1 MLVLF
6 LTKSAKNIII
16 NLSKFIEKETLM
28 KEKLEMLKKWLMT
41 LSFPLLT
48 GIISIVCGL
57 LLAIFGI
64 SIFNI
69 LIWVVGIAIV
79 ISGIFRLVLK
89 ISLYSDNLISPIG
102 IIFDCIPIIIGI
114 VLMVFKSGII
124 ASLLNLIGIVICIWS
139 IYRSAKLFTRIPV
152 HKDKAFWTELST
164 ALILFAVAIV
174 LLAFKGIAELLAG
187 IILVLSGI
195 ELVREYISGVE
206 KESKNKDVYDTNF
219 RDITDKKD
227 NGENN

>member
-1 MLVLF
+1 
-6 LTKSAKNIII
+6 
-16 NLSKFIEKETLM
+16 M
-28 KEKLEMLKKWLMT
+28 KEKLEMLKNWLRGAS
-41 LSFPLLT
+41 LPLIT
-48 GIISIVCGL
+48 GIITIICGL
-57 LLAIFGI
+57 LLAIYGI

-79 ISGIFRLVLK
+79 ISGILRLYSK
-89 ISLYSDNLISPIG
+89 ISLYHDNLISPIG

-139 IYRSAKLFTRIPV
+139 IYRGVKLFTRTPV

-195 ELVREYISGVE
+195 ELVREYISGVK

-219 RDITDKKD
+219 RDITDEKD